1 MTVEFT
7 AVWAASRLGEY
18 RPCEDTYG
26 RFPYD
31 SVPPL
36 DHLSFTGSFEWLG
49 DLGEVVDDEFTTE
62 FRDVE
67 LAAAA
72 AGVPLPADFVT
83 FQTRSGTRGALD
95 AVSCCWSSLSDLMP
109 SPFEPGAYLVR
120 FLRDQQD
127 CVIWYLYLRP
137 GEDAFVVHSHELAWY
152 LDHLLDDF
160 DDGWEPPELTA
171 AELAAE
177 VSWCAPSFE
186 QFAYRFWIENRLWD
200 VLEDGGRDPEP
211 AERDYLDRYPVPRKG
226 K

>member
-7 AVWAASRLGEY
+7 AVWAASALGEH

-26 RFPYD
+26 RWPYD

-36 DHLSFTGSFEWLG
+36 DHLPFTGSYEWFG
-49 DLGEVVDDEFTTE
+49 DIGELVDDRCTAAV
-62 FRDVE
+62 RDLE
-67 LAAAA
+67 RAAAD
-72 AGVPLPADFVT
+72 AGVALPADFVAFET
-83 FQTRSGTRGALD
+83 HAEVRGALVD
-95 AVSCCWSSLSDLMP
+95 VSCCWTDLSGLMP
-109 SPFEPGAYLVR
+109 SPFEEGAYLVR

-137 GEDAFVVHSHELAWY
+137 GQDAFVVHSHELAWY

-171 AELAAE
+171 VELAAE

-186 QFAYRFWIENRLWD
+186 QFAYRFWIENRLSE
-200 VLEDGGRDPEP
+200 VLTEGGRDLEP
-211 AERDYLDRYPVPRKG
+211 AERDYLDRYALCRKG
-226 K
+226 